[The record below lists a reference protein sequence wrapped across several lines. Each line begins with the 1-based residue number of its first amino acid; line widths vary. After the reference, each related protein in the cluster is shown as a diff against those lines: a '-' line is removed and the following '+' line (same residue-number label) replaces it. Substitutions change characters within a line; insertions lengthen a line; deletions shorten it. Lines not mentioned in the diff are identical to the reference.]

1 MRCLWIIPL
10 LSANFAFAASIQNG
24 WAPIFI
30 GVDHATGQK
39 TKDGTDNHVEQVNA
53 IRVDLQSPGISF
65 YSTPHTGSNET
76 TRQTARQF
84 LEEYDLQV
92 AINTN
97 YFVANGSYYSPGT
110 ANLSGLAISDGQV
123 VSPAESGYIHA
134 LAITS
139 GNDAS
144 FVTADVGFNTA
155 GIYTAVAGSLAV
167 LNDGQIASFTPGQLT
182 LEPRTGMGLSVDGRF
197 LYLIT
202 IDGRNPGVSE
212 GGTYEDLAR
221 WLKGFGADD
230 GVNFDGG
237 GSTTLVRDDGAGNAL
252 LLNTPSGNTNQTFPV
267 GSERYNGNH
276 LGIRAT
282 ALPEPSFLL
291 PFVLFGWHTLRRVSH
306 CRCGTTENSQST

>member
-1 MRCLWIIPL
+1 
-10 LSANFAFAASIQNG
+10 
-24 WAPIFI
+24 
-30 GVDHATGQK
+30 
-39 TKDGTDNHVEQVNA
+39 
-53 IRVDLQSPGISF
+53 
-65 YSTPHTGSNET
+65 
-76 TRQTARQF
+76 
-84 LEEYDLQV
+84 
-92 AINTN
+92 
-97 YFVANGSYYSPGT
+97 
-110 ANLSGLAISDGQV
+110 
-123 VSPAESGYIHA
+123 
-134 LAITS
+134 
-139 GNDAS
+139 
-144 FVTADVGFNTA
+144 
-155 GIYTAVAGSLAV
+155 LAV